1 MHPKKSSNP
10 LPSPNDLP
18 TYGAVVQRVRPTS
31 RFPYSA
37 VHVNGPALV
46 PFIQAPGQFGGVLGH
61 AFDPLV
67 VGDVSREAVAL
78 HGLDPLPDLP
88 PVRLDERRSLLR
100 SVDSYRRGLERD
112 RTLLDVDANYRH
124 AYELLSAPQTRL
136 AFDLDREPAAVRDRY
151 GRHRPG
157 QACLLGRR
165 LVEAGVPLVT
175 VIWNHNNRG
184 QDLTPEDPDSHGWD
198 THNDIFEVLK
208 ESLLPRFDQS
218 FSALLLDLEQ
228 RGLLET
234 TLVVCTGEFGR
245 APLVALEPKF
255 AGATPGRKHWAAVY
269 SLVLA
274 GAGVARGAVYGSSD
288 KLGAYPKSN
297 ACTPGDIAA
306 TMFAALGIDPEGH
319 YTDSLDRP
327 YPIATGKP
335 LAGVYH

>member
-1 MHPKKSSNP
+1 MSTGRRRCRSSRRRASSAACWVT
-10 LPSPNDLP
+10 PSTRWWSATSAAKPSRCTASTRCP
-18 TYGAVVQRVRPTS
+18 TCRP
-31 RFPYSA
+31 SA
-37 VHVNGPALV
+37 STNA
-46 PFIQAPGQFGGVLGH
+46 APCC
-61 AFDPLV
+61 D
-67 VGDVSREAVAL
+67 
-78 HGLDPLPDLP
+78 
-88 PVRLDERRSLLR
+88 SL
-100 SVDSYRRGLERD
+100 DSYRHGLERD
-112 RTLLDVDANYRH
+112 RALLDTDANYRH

-136 AFDLDREPAAVRDRY
+136 AFDLDREPAVVRDRY
-151 GRHRPG
+151 GRHRAG

-184 QDLTPEDPDSHGWD
+184 QDVTPEDPDSYGWD

-208 ESLLPRFDQS
+208 GSLLPRFDES

-234 TLVVCTGEFGR
+234 TLVVCMGEFGR
-245 APLVALEPKF
+245 APHVALERNF
-255 AGATPGRKHWAAVY
+255 AGSTPGRKHWAAVY

-274 GAGVARGAVYGSSD
+274 GAGVARGAVYGASD
-288 KLGAYPKSN
+288 KFGAYPKSN
-297 ACTPGDIAA
+297 ACSPGDIAA

-335 LAGVYH
+335 LAGVYR